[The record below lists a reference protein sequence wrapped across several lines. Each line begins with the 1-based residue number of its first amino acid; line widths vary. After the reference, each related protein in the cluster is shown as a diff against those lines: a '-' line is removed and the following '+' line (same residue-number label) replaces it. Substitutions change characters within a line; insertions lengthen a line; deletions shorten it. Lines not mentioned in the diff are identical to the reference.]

1 MSRRTY
7 TAVAVL
13 ALAAAP
19 LLHASDDAAAYD
31 RVCVRDL
38 AARAAATRPALAA
51 LFAAHHADAP
61 EVATADG
68 VNVAA
73 GTFEVLV
80 ARIGTDGKPVLACV
94 DTETAAKR
102 FLDAPAG
109 SLPAKQGR
117 EQ

>member
-1 MSRRTY
+1 MSRRLY
-7 TAVAVL
+7 PVVAVL

-19 LLHASDDAAAYD
+19 LLHASDDTYD

-38 AARAAATRPALAA
+38 AARAVATRPALAA

-68 VNVAA
+68 VNVPA

>member
-1 MSRRTY
+1 M
-7 TAVAVL
+7 
-13 ALAAAP
+13 
-19 LLHASDDAAAYD
+19 
-31 RVCVRDL
+31 
-38 AARAAATRPALAA
+38 RPALAA
-51 LFAAHHADAP
+51 LFAAHNADAP
-61 EVATADG
+61 EVVTADG
-68 VNVAA
+68 VNVPA

-94 DTETAAKR
+94 DTEAAAKR